1 MKILKKL
8 AHIGLAVE
16 SIDDKLKLYHDVM
29 GLETGERTEVPDQG
43 VEVCFLE
50 LDNTKLELLQPLDDS
65 ANLNKF
71 LQKKGEG
78 IHHLCFEVEDIES
91 ALARLSKDGIQ
102 LIDKKPRVGACGELI
117 AFLHPKS
124 TGGVLIEL
132 EQHK

>member
-91 ALARLSKDGIQ
+91 ALARLSEVGIQ